1 MKPLLVS
8 WLDASKYIYH
18 SGTLLV
24 DLRERACYEKKHVTG
39 AWNIPY
45 EKLDEHMEELMNYEH
60 IIFYCDHG
68 NHSLKAARKLSKK
81 GKWASSIAGG
91 YEEIRK

>member
-1 MKPLLVS
+1 MKPQLVS
-8 WLDASKYIYH
+8 WPEASKYIYH

-24 DLRERACYEKKHVTG
+24 DLRDRDAYEEGHVSG

-45 EKLDEHMEELMNYEH
+45 EELDEHMKEFMNYDR

-68 NHSLKAARKLSKK
+68 NHSLKAARELAKK